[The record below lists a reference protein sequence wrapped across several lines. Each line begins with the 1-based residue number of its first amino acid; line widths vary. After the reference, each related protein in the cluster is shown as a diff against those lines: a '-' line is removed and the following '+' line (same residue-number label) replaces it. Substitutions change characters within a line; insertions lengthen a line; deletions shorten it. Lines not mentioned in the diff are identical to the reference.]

1 MSAKD
6 AGSVNVNGVH
16 LPLLHPQWLA
26 AVRALLPGKTI
37 AAPKDKHMAAAA
49 LALLAQA
56 SAPHTNNV
64 FAAKQSPEV
73 WALVLASANPSP
85 PSHALQ
91 WMAAL
96 TPAAG
101 SHPPPSTLPPLA
113 LLYWAKL
120 ASRCK
125 SATPDTAAANGADA
139 ADADTV
145 NNIHRLLQ
153 CSEVG
158 VENAVPAAAGG
169 LAPRGGGGAGA
180 ADLLDASR
188 QPAPI
193 INIAQMDTMRAVVRG
208 MLKGAAVAADDA
220 ATTHAALV
228 LVALQA
234 VAAAAETLHEASPA
248 GPCGV
253 SHIAPFAADELVTR
267 DGTGAGG
274 AGGGAAATLFP
285 ALATCALVEA
295 AAGGAK
301 ALHCTAVSLQVSVLR
316 PLAECVRRCLQH
328 LPALA
333 TDVYMQAFEEHL
345 EAACGT
351 PRYSTMRTT
360 PTDAALSD
368 HLDKGVKAPVP
379 QAVVVHD
386 LYLGPWHRLLA
397 QARGIMSAALR
408 EYSSSTP
415 AARHAAATVDACLQG
430 GTSLE
435 FEVPNPVLDACRTA
449 LYALMDLRA
458 WGEYETLVLQNWDAC
473 PLSARK
479 WQGTGP
485 APGTSCP
492 LHAK

>member
-1 MSAKD
+1 MSTSAV
-6 AGSVNVNGVH
+6 ASAVTVNGVSI
-16 LPLLHPQWLA
+16 PLLHAHWLE

-37 AAPKDKHMAAAA
+37 AAPSSKHMGAAAM
-49 LALLAQA
+49 ALLSQD
-56 SAPHTNNV
+56 SV
-64 FAAKQSPEV
+64 FAAKQPPEV

-85 PSHALQ
+85 PYHALQ

-96 TPAAG
+96 TASPG
-101 SHPPPSTLPPLA
+101 SHPQLPPLA

-125 SATPDTAAANGADA
+125 SATPDMAVDGGDGAVA
-139 ADADTV
+139 LDADV
-145 NNIHRLLQ
+145 SNNIHRLLQ
-153 CSEVG
+153 CSDMG
-158 VENAVPAAAGG
+158 MENAVPTAAGG
-169 LAPRGGGGAGA
+169 LAPRSEHGHGHGGA
-180 ADLLDASR
+180 DMLDASR

-193 INIAQMDTMRAVVRG
+193 INIAQVDTMRAVVRG
-208 MLKGAAVAADDA
+208 MLRGTSVAADDA
-220 ATTHAALV
+220 AVTHVALV
-228 LVALQA
+228 LVALQTVA
-234 VAAAAETLHEASPA
+234 EAAAALHEASPA

-253 SHIAPFAADELVTR
+253 SHIAPFAADELVMR
-267 DGTGAGG
+267 DEAGAG
-274 AGGGAAATLFP
+274 AVAAMFP

-328 LPALA
+328 MPALA
-333 TDVYMQAFEEHL
+333 ADVYVQAFEEHL

-360 PTDAALSD
+360 PADAALAD

-397 QARGIMSAALR
+397 QARGIMTAGLR
-408 EYSSSTP
+408 EYAQSSATP
-415 AARHAAATVDACLQG
+415 ATHQAAATVEACLQG